1 MSIRTHLNGLVS
13 EGTLHSFMVQPP
25 LRPLRALYFTPA
37 VFKELDDPGSTVN
50 YHGVRAD
57 CLRVM
62 ERWVS
67 GGMIAMSMSGSGRGA
82 VLARLDPPPPDAWEL
97 RITEPNVQFRLFC
110 QFVERDVLVATH
122 IRPRGTLLSKKMR
135 SGKTRSSAWTGAM
148 WDCKTTCQKL
158 ITPQVALNG
167 DDPALFISES
177 YHVL

>member
-1 MSIRTHLNGLVS
+1 MSIRIHLNGLVS
-13 EGTLHSFMVQPP
+13 KGSLHSFMVHHP
-25 LRPLRALYFTPA
+25 LRPMRALYFTPA
-37 VFKELDDPGSTVN
+37 VFKELNDPASTVN

-67 GGMIAMSMSGSGRGA
+67 GGSIAMSMSGSGKGA

-110 QFVERDVLVATH
+110 QFVEKDVLVATH
-122 IRPRGTLLSKKMR
+122 MRPRGTLLGKKMR

-148 WDCKTTCQKL
+148 WDCKKACQSL
-158 ITPQVALNG
+158 ITPHVAIGG
-167 DDPALFISES
+167 DDPASFISES
-177 YHVL
+177 YYVV